1 MRDRHVPNEHHEMEL
16 SRVWAVSKLDNSETA
31 GENNSQNFFLEILFL
46 IETRNCRNVLV
57 DLQVWLGI
65 DNVFTIDPVRLSG
78 GLAFLEK
85 KNIKIIVKF
94 ADKNIVDCLVQF
106 GEFAFSLSCVYGE
119 PSEGCEVVWERI
131 SRWGCFIK

>member
-1 MRDRHVPNEHHEMEL
+1 MVH
-16 SRVWAVSKLDNSETA
+16 
-31 GENNSQNFFLEILFL
+31 
-46 IETRNCRNVLV
+46 
-57 DLQVWLGI
+57 LQVWLGS

-78 GLAFLEK
+78 GLAFLKK

-119 PSEGCEVVWERI
+119 PSAEGCEVVWERI
-131 SRWGCFIK
+131 SRWVCFIK